1 MSPRILTRESWGAN
15 ESMGIKIN
23 SENSV
28 EERAENHNH
37 SNSSS
42 VSEKEKKCLEMRRIA
57 PEDFEVRMINTQDKL
72 GNDLIWP
79 RRYSKKVKVIVV
91 HHTGE
96 KETPKSNSLSGIEK
110 VRAIYKGHTQTNGW
124 GDIGYHYLVDK
135 DGKIYEGR
143 AGGDNVV
150 GAHVY
155 CANVGTISVAMI
167 GNFQRRYPSEK
178 QLSSLRWLLIELTNK
193 YRIRPSGKTVF
204 RGERISTIVTH
215 RDLAATQCAG
225 RNVQR
230 LMNSIR
236 TTVAQRDYEK
246 SILPKDKA
254 SSRISR
260 RGTGKKT
267 YEREIPRRVRD
278 KVQNYL
284 KKYGKPKR

>member
-1 MSPRILTRESWGAN
+1 
-15 ESMGIKIN
+15 MGIKL
-23 SENSV
+23 ET
-28 EERAENHNH
+28 EEIQNGEKADYNNHTNG
-37 SNSSS
+37 SS
-42 VSEKEKKCLEMRRIA
+42 VSEKEKKCMEMRRIA
-57 PEDFEVRMINTQDKL
+57 PEDFEVRRINTKDKL
-72 GNDLIWP
+72 GNELIWA

-96 KETPKSNSLSGIEK
+96 RETPKSNSLSGTAK
-110 VRAIYKGHTQTNGW
+110 VRAIYKGHTETNGW

-167 GNFQRRYPSEK
+167 GNFQRRYPSEN

-193 YRIRPSGKTVF
+193 YKIRPNGKTVF
-204 RGERISTIVTH
+204 RGKRISTIVTH

-225 RNVQR
+225 RNVKR

-246 SILPKDKA
+246 SILPKSK
-254 SSRISR
+254 SSSSISR
-260 RGTGKKT
+260 RGIGRRTV
-267 YEREIPRRVRD
+267 EREIPRRVRD

-284 KKYGKPKR
+284 KKYGKPRR